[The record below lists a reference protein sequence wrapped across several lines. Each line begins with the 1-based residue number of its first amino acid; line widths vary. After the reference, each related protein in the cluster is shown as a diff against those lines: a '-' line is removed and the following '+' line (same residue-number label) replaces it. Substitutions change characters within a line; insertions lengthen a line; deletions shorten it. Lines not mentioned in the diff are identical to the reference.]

1 MNVYNPTSN
10 STLTWV
16 TNLAYVKSVTHTEAI
31 QSTNTLT
38 LTSQA
43 HTQYLSKIQKVANE
57 EKLGL

>member
-1 MNVYNPTSN
+1 MLRLIT
-10 STLTWV
+10 TWV

-31 QSTNTLT
+31 QSTDTLT